1 MVLHQTRIMGTG
13 GLRMHMELT
22 FTPID
27 QNQWE
32 RGQTFYYFSKMAPTG
47 YSLTVDIDVT
57 NMLQHLK
64 AANLKFFPAYLWLA
78 TKCLNEQQEFRIV
91 QKDDI
96 PGYYSFLTPLYA
108 TFHEDSK
115 TFSMMWTTYDDDFMT
130 FYESYLQN
138 QKCFGQQR
146 GFLSQCP
153 QQPPENAYTISC
165 VPWISFNH
173 FAVHSYGS
181 SPYYFPSLE
190 AGKFFV
196 QGERTRIPLSI
207 TCHHAATDGYHVAKF
222 LETFQ
227 HRVNTFLPLP

>member
-138 QKCFGQQR
+138 QKCFG
-146 GFLSQCP
+146 SNVVSYP
-153 QQPPENAYTISC
+153 N
-165 VPWISFNH
+165 
-173 FAVHSYGS
+173 VHSSHRKMHTQYPAFHG
-181 SPYYFPSLE
+181 FPSIILPS
-190 AGKFFV
+190 
-196 QGERTRIPLSI
+196 IPMAVLPTIFLLLKPGNFSYRENVP
-207 TCHHAATDGYHVAKF
+207 GYPF
-222 LETFQ
+222 
-227 HRVNTFLPLP
+227 P